1 MQELCCQVRILSG
14 EFANPLIS
22 RQNRTVFLKIGLDF
36 TLFFVYNRVYEVRG
50 RMKCAYCGC
59 TQSRVVDSRQSED
72 GTSIRRRRECENC
85 GRRFTTYERIDLVPL
100 MVIKKDQ
107 TREAFDVEK
116 LRSGI
121 VKACEKRPVSLN
133 RIDELVR
140 DIEQKLNNHPD
151 SEITSQMVGELVMD
165 GLKNLD
171 EVAYVRFASVYRQFR
186 DIQTFRDELNK
197 LLADFN
203 PGTTDGESVR

>member
-1 MQELCCQVRILSG
+1 
-14 EFANPLIS
+14 
-22 RQNRTVFLKIGLDF
+22 
-36 TLFFVYNRVYEVRG
+36 
-50 RMKCAYCGC
+50 MKCAYCGC

-107 TREAFDVEK
+107 TREAFDVGK

-121 VKACEKRPVSLN
+121 VKACEKRPVPLEK
-133 RIDELVR
+133 IDVLVR
-140 DIEQKLNNHPD
+140 DIEQTLNGLAD
-151 SEITSQMVGELVMD
+151 SEITSKKIGELVMD
-165 GLKNLD
+165 GLKSLD

-186 DIQTFRDELNK
+186 DIQSFRDELNR
-197 LLADFN
+197 LLADFDA
-203 PGTTDGESVR
+203 GTADGEAAR

>member
-1 MQELCCQVRILSG
+1 
-14 EFANPLIS
+14 
-22 RQNRTVFLKIGLDF
+22 
-36 TLFFVYNRVYEVRG
+36 
-50 RMKCAYCGC
+50 MKCAYCGC
-59 TQSRVVDSRQSED
+59 TQSRVVDSRQNED

-116 LRSGI
+116 LRAGI
-121 VKACEKRPVSLN
+121 VKACEKRPVPLSE
-133 RIDELVR
+133 IDAMVR
-140 DIEQKLNNHPD
+140 NIEQRLNSQPE
-151 SEITSQMVGELVMD
+151 SEITSKNIGELVMD
-165 GLKNLD
+165 GLKDLD

-197 LLADFN
+197 LLLDIDS
-203 PGTTDGESVR
+203 GTADGEAVR

>member
-1 MQELCCQVRILSG
+1 
-14 EFANPLIS
+14 
-22 RQNRTVFLKIGLDF
+22 
-36 TLFFVYNRVYEVRG
+36 
-50 RMKCAYCGC
+50 MKCAYCGC

-107 TREAFDVEK
+107 TREPFDVEK

-121 VKACEKRPVSLN
+121 VKACEKRPVSLG

-140 DIEQKLNNHPD
+140 EIEQKLINQPD
-151 SEITSQMVGELVMD
+151 SEITSENIGELVME
-165 GLKNLD
+165 GLKRLD
-171 EVAYVRFASVYRQFR
+171 EVAYVRFASVYRQFK
-186 DIQTFRDELNK
+186 DIETFRDELNK

-203 PGTTDGESVR
+203 PGTTDGKSVR